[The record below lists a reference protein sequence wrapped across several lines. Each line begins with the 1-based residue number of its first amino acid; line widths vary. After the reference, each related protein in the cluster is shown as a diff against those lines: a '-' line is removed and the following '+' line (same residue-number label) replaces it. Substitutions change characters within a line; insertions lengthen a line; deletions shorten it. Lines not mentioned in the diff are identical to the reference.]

1 MKKLTSVLVI
11 FLFASMLFCVSFIL
25 KTSTTK
31 NKNTI
36 VTEQTKATPDV
47 TETTSTDALSE
58 TFSAEKNEKAENQ
71 FPPSYYEI
79 SDFPYILQ
87 LPELP
92 TGCEITALTMVLN
105 YYGFD
110 IDKLTMAVDY
120 LPTSAANIYYD
131 ENGAAHGEDLNDY
144 FIGDPQSVYGYVCGT
159 NAIVTAA
166 DSYLDD
172 ADSFMTATDI
182 SGSTCDELYELT
194 ANDTPVVVWVTI
206 GMQQRS
212 ETEGWYTDSG
222 DYVEWSQS
230 DHAAVLVGY
239 TDDTVI
245 IADPLSG
252 RTEYSKSAFE
262 SSYTSRGSHAV
273 IIE

>member
-1 MKKLTSVLVI
+1 MNRLVSALLI
-11 FLFASMLFCVSFIL
+11 FLFTAILFSISFVL
-25 KTSTTK
+25 KTST
-31 NKNTI
+31 NQNEVSEI
-36 VTEQTKATPDV
+36 SQKA
-47 TETTSTDALSE
+47 ETSTQLTESFASKDTRNTSVPAE
-58 TFSAEKNEKAENQ
+58 TKMPEDD

-87 LPELP
+87 MPELP
-92 TGCEITALTMVLN
+92 TGCEITSLTAVLN
-105 YYGFD
+105 YYGFNV
-110 IDKLTMAVDY
+110 DKLTMAVEY
-120 LPTSAANIYYD
+120 LPSSPANIYYD
-131 ENGAAHGEDLNDY
+131 ENGVMHGEDLNDY

-166 DSYLDD
+166 DSYLAD
-172 ADSFMTATDI
+172 AESFMTASDI
-182 SGSTCDELYELT
+182 SGYSCDELYELV
-194 ANDTPVVVWVTI
+194 ANDTPIVVWVTI

-222 DYVEWSQS
+222 EYVEWSQS

-252 RTEYSKSAFE
+252 RTEYDKNAFE
-262 SSYTSRGSHAV
+262 SSYISRGCHAV